1 MIFCSLVYLIFITSQ
16 SQTLIH
22 AWITHLRN
30 DYMGSGMI
38 QMGVKEYLGKDQALT
53 LQLIQVVFRTH
64 SI

>member
-1 MIFCSLVYLIFITSQ
+1 
-16 SQTLIH
+16 
-22 AWITHLRN
+22 
-30 DYMGSGMI
+30 MGSGMI